1 MQDYDKT
8 ERNDQLHQNP
18 ILRTAQMVKA
28 LVWYCGE
35 DINGSTHATG
45 KVLEWVGNTPLD
57 TSPENGEARSMLAV
71 EIMQLAFKVARP
83 PFDDYESAIR
93 LLECA
98 LPIHIEPENT
108 AFMEMVLQHLYKAR
122 NNPVLQTAIKVKSL
136 LDADHNH
143 PARDTE
149 QVLEWIRATPLDDSP
164 EQLEAREALAER
176 IRGLAVKMAQ
186 APFNDPDAALRLLE
200 CALKIHIGQEMRG
213 YLEEIRRDISQQC

>member
-8 ERNDQLHQNP
+8 EMEDRLPENP
-18 ILRTAQMVKA
+18 ILRAAQMVGA

-35 DINGSTHATG
+35 DRDGSTHATG

-57 TSPENGEARSMLAV
+57 ASTENGEARSTLAV
-71 EIMQLAFKVARP
+71 QIMQLAFRVARP

-122 NNPVLQTAIKVKSL
+122 NNPVLQAVIKVKSL

-149 QVLEWIRATPLDDSP
+149 QVLEWIRTTPLDASP
-164 EQLEAREALAER
+164 EQLEDRETLAER
-176 IRGLAVKMAQ
+176 IRGLAVKLAQ
-186 APFNDPDAALRLLE
+186 APFIAA
-200 CALKIHIGQEMRG
+200 AKWF
-213 YLEEIRRDISQQC
+213 